1 MGKSQVSWGKGTAN
15 LDLVATSFKKFT
27 YYFWNAL
34 ASELKAF
41 SADQHSCTLLQ
52 YVDDLLLGGLHGRY
66 TPSPF
71 SFMGGRIQSL

>member
-41 SADQHSCTLLQ
+41 SADQHS
-52 YVDDLLLGGLHGRY
+52 
-66 TPSPF
+66 
-71 SFMGGRIQSL
+71 